1 MSTSQITGTVASV
14 EDVSVTR
21 AGNVTRRIHLQE
33 HGAYV
38 TAPNSASGYYAN
50 NLREGQR
57 VTLTISDATRRVHI
71 IEEA

>member
-1 MSTSQITGTVASV
+1 MSTTRLTGTVTAV

-21 AGNVTRRIHLQE
+21 AGNVTRRVHLQE

-38 TAPNSASGYYAN
+38 TAPNSASGYDAD

-57 VTLTISDATRRVHI
+57 VTLVLSSATRRIHY